1 MKRLASRR
9 AKALDIRQK
18 VKKTVWER
26 DGKCCILCGN
36 PEAMPNA
43 HIVPR
48 SHGGL
53 GIEQNVVTLCRT
65 CHTRM
70 DQTTDRPM
78 LLEQVTDYI
87 KAVYPGWTPESV
99 TYKKYGGCL

>member
-1 MKRLASRR
+1 MKRIASRQ
-9 AKALDIRQK
+9 AKALNISQK
-18 VKKTVWER
+18 VKKIVWER

-43 HIVPR
+43 HVVPR
-48 SHGGL
+48 SAGGM
-53 GIEQNVVTLCRT
+53 GVEQNVVTLCCG
-65 CHTRM
+65 CHRRL
-70 DQTTDRPM
+70 DQTTERKT